1 MLKPLLLAGAFS
13 RRRLLGASL
22 ALALT
27 AALAVSGGDL
37 AHAAASS
44 SVAVPGAPAF
54 DGSAAGG
61 KVIVVLKQQ
70 QAGMNLRTQ
79 AKQRIAAAHADQAP
93 LLASIRSHGGTG
105 VAQLAAPDAVAA
117 TMPAAEV
124 AQLRDNP
131 AVAEIVPDTMIQVSQ
146 VHTEAAPPAGTSA
159 GRVAVKPGG
168 SLAPGNGPSPATIA
182 PLRTHVIP
190 KNCPSTP
197 VQEPEAV
204 ADIHASNG
212 NPNAPDEAN
221 SIATGKGVIVANEGM
236 NALAGDPDLQRADG
250 SHVVINAPDYTADQG
265 NDETF
270 EDAASVGAQG
280 IIVYQ
285 YSKALPFSG
294 VSPGCTFTI
303 KGDAPDASLVDLS
316 QIDTPVL
323 ALSQVIAGIDNAV
336 TTVHADV
343 ISESFGSTSL
353 PGSRSGQ
360 LLAEADNAAVAAGVT
375 VVESSGDSGPQ
386 GTMIT
391 AADDSAVIA
400 AGGVDNLHIV
410 ALNDG
415 YHSYVSNNMAAQS
428 SGATAPTGKVVDLVA
443 SDWFG
448 GETDCAPLINGCPDD
463 YPIEAAA
470 GTSEASPLIAG
481 AAADVIQAYRSTH
494 DGASPTPAM
503 IKDILTGTATSID
516 APADQQGAGLLNVYA
531 AVKAAQQMPGTTF
544 ARGAADAPSLI
555 ASPSQLDITGNGGS
569 VSDQSVSLYNASTRP
584 TRVTGNYR
592 WIGPEFQ
599 IGRVVTENISA
610 PDPSLPVPVA
620 GATAASAITFNV
632 PPHLSRLDADMI
644 WPDPTNS
651 NVLEFVLFNPLGAI
665 VQESYD
671 DGTPGRVGRS
681 PNIQHA
687 EVTDPTP
694 GRWTAKFL
702 WGGIDDF
709 VEVAPAVPGTYRGPM
724 SFKVSGQDYLT
735 SPAIRPVTIAA
746 RSSASVPLYVVM
758 PVQPGDHPE
767 SLQLSA
773 SNGAA
778 DSVPIARRTL
788 IPSDGGNFQAL
799 IIGTSA
805 RDVGQINTY
814 EINVPAGRPD
824 LDVSFHTADA
834 SPHNVFNYYL
844 VDPSGAVVTT
854 ATTPQTVNGQVVGDA
869 ELTTAN
875 PAAGLWQ
882 IDVVL
887 KLTVSGNEFTQTV
900 YGNVGD

>member
-1 MLKPLLLAGAFS
+1 MLKPLLPAGAFS

-22 ALALT
+22 ALTLT

-37 AHAAASS
+37 AHAAASGS
-44 SVAVPGAPAF
+44 AAAPGAPAF

-61 KVIVVLKQQ
+61 KVIVVLEQQ

-105 VAQLAAPDAVAA
+105 VTQLAAPDAVAA
-117 TMPAAEV
+117 TIPAAEV
-124 AQLRDNP
+124 TQLRDNP

-146 VHTEAAPPAGTSA
+146 VHTEAAPPVAGSA
-159 GRVAVKPGG
+159 SSVAIKPGG

-204 ADIHASNG
+204 ADIHASDG

-221 SIATGKGVIVANEGM
+221 SIATGKGVIIGNEGM

-250 SHVVINAPDYTADQG
+250 SHVVIDAPDYTADRG

-391 AADDSAVIA
+391 AADDPAVIA

-448 GETDCAPLINGCPDD
+448 GETDCAPLINGCPDN

-494 DGASPTPAM
+494 NGASPTPVM

-544 ARGAADAPSLI
+544 AHGAADAPALI

-569 VSDQSVSLYNASTRP
+569 VSDQSVQLLYNASDREAGQGDRQLPLDRP
-584 TRVTGNYR
+584 GVPARPGCHGEHQR
-592 WIGPEFQ
+592 ARSQPAGSRG
-599 IGRVVTENISA
+599 GR
-610 PDPSLPVPVA
+610 
-620 GATAASAITFNV
+620 
-632 PPHLSRLDADMI
+632 
-644 WPDPTNS
+644 
-651 NVLEFVLFNPLGAI
+651 
-665 VQESYD
+665 
-671 DGTPGRVGRS
+671 
-681 PNIQHA
+681 
-687 EVTDPTP
+687 
-694 GRWTAKFL
+694 
-702 WGGIDDF
+702 
-709 VEVAPAVPGTYRGPM
+709 YRGERDH
-724 SFKVSGQDYLT
+724 VQ
-735 SPAIRPVTIAA
+735 RAA
-746 RSSASVPLYVVM
+746 AP
-758 PVQPGDHPE
+758 Q
-767 SLQLSA
+767 
-773 SNGAA
+773 
-778 DSVPIARRTL
+778 
-788 IPSDGGNFQAL
+788 
-799 IIGTSA
+799 
-805 RDVGQINTY
+805 
-814 EINVPAGRPD
+814 PAGRRHD
-824 LDVSFHTADA
+824 LA
-834 SPHNVFNYYL
+834 
-844 VDPSGAVVTT
+844 
-854 ATTPQTVNGQVVGDA
+854 
-869 ELTTAN
+869 
-875 PAAGLWQ
+875 
-882 IDVVL
+882 
-887 KLTVSGNEFTQTV
+887 
-900 YGNVGD
+900 